1 MKKINKF
8 ILKTGAIVATPIIPI
23 IAMSATTNNNDSQQ
37 NIQNFINNASL
48 ISARFMNLIEL
59 NIKFEGANTLDEKVR
74 TFVLRFLSN
83 NADIYQ
89 KISSSQ
95 FDDDSYSDAL
105 NKFKKELVQISE
117 KGASKLFVQ
126 SYNRFNDLEKLA
138 DKYELNG
145 FKRFYSQI
153 QTSRHSLFTLEYTN
167 ANNETQFITY
177 NGFAIDYYPDSLDY
191 DKSLESIQYSVYSL
205 SKLSPVIEHA
215 FHLDFINNTIEK
227 VNKNKALSLNFD
239 SYLSENLFTI
249 NDKTM
254 SNTSFD
260 ELRKTYAKDAEKLEK
275 INKAQENLN
284 KFVLKVLDDQTPE
297 KAKEAQQ
304 FIISD
309 SDLYKSKIEELDK
322 ALLNK
327 IFSNTELASLYPN
340 AKFSSTDLLT
350 TYKTDSLA
358 FTIANSE
365 LVSRMAI
372 AKDDFNDKYEELKK
386 YTDNLENYKD
396 QLLNENNKLKDELA
410 NKNNELASKNN
421 ENSSLK
427 NQLTSINNKN
437 NTLTNENERL
447 SAENTDLKAKEQNL
461 ANENNSLKEENNKL
475 TTENSQK
482 DNELKHSQS
491 ELAKVST
498 ENRELTKS
506 GTIKNVFWIL
516 FLFIAI
522 VFGGLFAFVS
532 FKNKKLK
539 NQLKSK

>member
-153 QTSRHSLFTLEYTN
+153 QTSRDSLFTLEYTN